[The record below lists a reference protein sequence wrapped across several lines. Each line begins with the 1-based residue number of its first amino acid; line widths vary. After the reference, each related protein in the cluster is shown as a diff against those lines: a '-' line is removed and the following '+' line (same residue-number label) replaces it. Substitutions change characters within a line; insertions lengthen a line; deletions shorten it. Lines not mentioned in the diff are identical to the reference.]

1 MAELPPSLRSVVLQD
16 GDTAS
21 FLKNEKDIAL
31 KALTE
36 GGLFQPVNAAAP
48 GPYDLSLSIQDGRL
62 VMDLRGADGTR
73 LPALVL
79 SVKPYTRLV
88 RDYFMLI
95 ESYETTRQSGTP
107 CQLEAVDMGRRGL
120 HNEGADLLME
130 RLEGKITLDHDT
142 ARRLFTL
149 ICVLHGHHFPLF

>member
-1 MAELPPSLRSVVLQD
+1 MTSSLKSVTLEEKNQGGFLQ
-16 GDTAS
+16 
-21 FLKNEKDIAL
+21 KEKEEAL
-31 KALTE
+31 KALAE
-36 GGLFQPVNAAAP
+36 ESYFLPVGAVTP
-48 GPYDLSLSIQDGRL
+48 PPYTLALRIEDGRL
-62 VMDLRGADGTR
+62 VMDMRGADDVA
-73 LPALVL
+73 LPSLVL
-79 SVKPYTRLV
+79 SIKPYTRLV

-95 ESYETTRQSGTP
+95 ESYEATRQSGTP

-120 HNEGADLLME
+120 HNEGADLLIE

>member
-1 MAELPPSLRSVVLQD
+1 MPSSLKSVTLKDNEGAAFLQ
-16 GDTAS
+16 G
-21 FLKNEKDIAL
+21 EKDMAL

-36 GGLFQPVNAAAP
+36 GSVFHPVTGTAP
-48 GPYDLSLSIQDGRL
+48 APYDLSLSIQDGRL
-62 VMDLRGADGTR
+62 VMDLRGSDGTP
-73 LPALVL
+73 LPSLVL

-88 RDYFMLI
+88 RDYFMMI
-95 ESYETTRQSGTP
+95 ESYETIRQSGTA

-120 HNEGADLLME
+120 HNEGADLLIE

-149 ICVLHGHHFPLF
+149 ICVLHGQHFPLF

>member
-1 MAELPPSLRSVVLQD
+1 MKASLKSVTLQD
-16 GDTAS
+16 AQNS
-21 FLKNEKDIAL
+21 SPLKTEKDLAL
-31 KALTE
+31 KALSE
-36 GGLFQPVNAAAP
+36 DSVFRPVNNNAP

-62 VMDLRGADGTR
+62 VMDMKSSDGIT
-73 LPALVL
+73 LPTLVL

-95 ESYETTRQSGTP
+95 ESYEKMRQSGTA

-120 HNEGADLLME
+120 HDEGATLLID
-130 RLEGKITLDHDT
+130 RLSGKIELDHAT

-149 ICVLHGHHFPLF
+149 ICVLHGQNFPVF